1 MRRGFVLL
9 FTVSVMC
16 GCTSPTRPL
25 SSANGATP
33 TPSPTPPA
41 VTGPAELTISNV
53 SLWLTSPSQGMSR
66 YWVTFSLAETS
77 QRVGAVI
84 VSAHVTEPAQST
96 EINAVD
102 WEADGVGRIHIG
114 AGSTSDAF
122 APRGTISLNYW
133 SPLLTYPGVPPFV
146 TIRVRFVDDLGA
158 PGEVTTRFDLTSA
171 SCPNCAG

>member
-1 MRRGFVLL
+1 MRCGFVLL
-9 FTVSVMC
+9 FAVSVMC

-25 SSANGATP
+25 LSTNGATP
-33 TPSPTPPA
+33 TPSPTSP

-53 SLWLTSPSQGMSR
+53 SLWLTSPSQGLSR

-84 VSAHVTEPAQST
+84 VSARVTEPGQST

-102 WEADGVGRIHIG
+102 WEADGVGRIYIA
-114 AGSTSDAF
+114 AGRTSDAF
-122 APRGTISLNYW
+122 APRGSISLNYW
-133 SPLLTYPGVPPFV
+133 SPLLTYPGFPPFV
-146 TIRVRFVDDLGA
+146 TITVRFVDDLGA

-171 SCPNCAG
+171 SCPNCPS